1 MMSNYLNITLV
12 ILVPFKYVLHMLS
25 FVFTFSVLS
34 TALWC
39 FAKIQG
45 SCITFHLLPGV
56 VSFVARQP
64 DCCALVL
71 YTTYSDGLRLFPQ
84 HNEQVHKYS
93 QTLETLL
100 FTQDLDPHVLDA
112 FHQFLALRD

>member
-1 MMSNYLNITLV
+1 MV
-12 ILVPFKYVLHMLS
+12 
-25 FVFTFSVLS
+25 SVCKL
-34 TALWC
+34 TA
-39 FAKIQG
+39 
-45 SCITFHLLPGV
+45 
-56 VSFVARQP
+56 VSV
-64 DCCALVL
+64 
-71 YTTYSDGLRLFPQ
+71 SQ